1 MKTKIRISLLAIML
15 LAFQPIFSQVNEDLV
30 ELDEVVLTLPFGQT
44 LGKSVLKVDKL
55 NFNDINPIIKQ
66 YISNSISKLPGVSI
80 ISTGAGIGK
89 PSIRGLSFNRV
100 VVLNQGMRL
109 ENQQWGE
116 EHGLALSSSGVNS
129 VEVVKGPLYVLYG
142 SDAMGG
148 VLYIEPEKY
157 STSDDLEIDYT
168 GIYNSN
174 YSGFSNNLG
183 LKGSSENFSYMLR
196 ADITDNGNYSSPDG
210 EIENTWFKQNDF
222 KAGVAYQTEKFQSDL
237 RFSMSETEVGIPHME
252 EGHDDHDDHGEE
264 DHDDHGEEDHDDH
277 GEEDH
282 YQEINHTTL
291 TWKNTFDMG
300 NDHTLEITLGRQ
312 LNERK
317 EFGGHEEEGHDDHE
331 EHEEEGHD
339 DHEEHEEEG
348 HDDHEEH
355 EEEGHDDHDDHE
367 GHEEGEAELD
377 MELETTSIDIKL
389 TMPQSDDLNLIIGTS
404 LLNQENKNFGH
415 ETLIPDAEKK
425 DFGLFALGQFDIDDT
440 SQALIGVR
448 YDNRSISSE
457 SSSNDYSNFNG
468 SLGFKKDFGNSTLR
482 INLSSGFRAPDLIE
496 LYADGSHHGSFQ
508 YKKGNTNL
516 EAEESLQT
524 DLSYQINND
533 NSIVSFD
540 LFYNDI
546 SDYIYLSPSSM
557 FEDGLRV
564 YDYMQQD
571 SKLYGG
577 EIHLNKNTSID
588 WLSYYTSIE
597 YVFGESMDGEALPF
611 ISPLTLNQVFN
622 IDFGNNYSV
631 EIDFIAKAKQSR
643 VSLFEEET
651 DGYSV
656 LNLSGNYKTEFMTND
671 LNLFWRISNVFDK
684 EYYDHLSRLKTA
696 GIEQM
701 GRNISVGLTYNF

>member
-1 MKTKIRISLLAIML
+1 MSKKNRISLIAIML
-15 LAFQPIFSQVNEDLV
+15 LAFQVTFSQVNDNLV
-30 ELDEVVLTLPFGQT
+30 KLDEVVLTLPFDQT

-80 ISTGAGIGK
+80 ISTGSGIGK

-100 VVLNQGMRL
+100 VVLSQGMRL

-157 STSDDLEIDYT
+157 LTSEDLEIDYT

-210 EIENTWFKQNDF
+210 EIENSWFKQNDF

-237 RFSMSETEVGIPHME
+237 RISMSDIEVGIPHME
-252 EGHDDHDDHGEE
+252 EGHDDHDDHEE
-264 DHDDHGEEDHDDH
+264 EGHDDHEEEGHDDH
-277 GEEDH
+277 EEEDH
-282 YQEINHTTL
+282 YQEIKHTTL
-291 TWKNTFDMG
+291 SWKNTFDMG
-300 NDHTLEITLGRQ
+300 NDHTLDITLGRQ

-317 EFGGHEEEGHDDHE
+317 EFGGHEEEGHDDH
-331 EHEEEGHD
+331 D
-339 DHEEHEEEG
+339 D
-348 HDDHEEH
+348 H
-355 EEEGHDDHDDHE
+355 EEEGHDDHDDHEEE

-425 DFGLFALGQFDIDDT
+425 DFGLFALGQFDINET

-457 SSSNDYSNFNG
+457 SGSNDYSNFNG

-482 INLSSGFRAPDLIE
+482 MNLSSGFRAPDLIE

-516 EAEESLQT
+516 VAEESLQT
-524 DLSYQINND
+524 DLSYQINNN

-546 SDYIYLSPSSM
+546 SDYIYLNPSSM
-557 FEDGLRV
+557 FEDGLKV

-571 SKLYGG
+571 AKLYGG

-588 WLSYYTSIE
+588 WLSYYTSVE
-597 YVFGESMDGEALPF
+597 YVFAESMDGEALPF

-643 VSLFEEET
+643 VSMFEEET

-656 LNLSGNYKTEFMTND
+656 LNLSGNFKTEFMNND

-696 GIEQM
+696 GIHEM
-701 GRNISVGLTYNF
+701 GRNISVGLKYNF

>member
-157 STSDDLEIDYT
+157 LTSDDLEIDYT

-252 EGHDDHDDHGEE
+252 EGHDDHDDHDDHEE
-264 DHDDHGEEDHDDH
+264 DGHDDHDDH

-300 NDHTLEITLGRQ
+300 NDHTLDITLGRQ

-331 EHEEEGHD
+331 D
-339 DHEEHEEEG
+339 
-348 HDDHEEH
+348 H

-546 SDYIYLSPSSM
+546 SDYIYLNPSSM

-597 YVFGESMDGEALPF
+597 YVFAESMDGEALPF

-643 VSLFEEET
+643 VSMFEEET

-696 GIEQM
+696 GIEEM
-701 GRNISVGLTYNF
+701 GRNISVGLKYNF

>member
-1 MKTKIRISLLAIML
+1 MKTKIRISLLALML

-157 STSDDLEIDYT
+157 LTSDDLEIDYT

-252 EGHDDHDDHGEE
+252 EGHDNHDDHDDHEE
-264 DHDDHGEEDHDDH
+264 DGHDDHDDH

-300 NDHTLEITLGRQ
+300 NDHTLDITLGRQ

-331 EHEEEGHD
+331 EHEEEG
-339 DHEEHEEEG
+339 
-348 HDDHEEH
+348 
-355 EEEGHDDHDDHE
+355 HDDHE

-546 SDYIYLSPSSM
+546 SDYIYLNPSSM

-597 YVFGESMDGEALPF
+597 YVFAESMDGEALPF

-643 VSLFEEET
+643 VSMFEEET

-696 GIEQM
+696 GIEEM
-701 GRNISVGLTYNF
+701 GRNISVGLKYNF

>member
-1 MKTKIRISLLAIML
+1 MSKKNRISLIAIML
-15 LAFQPIFSQVNEDLV
+15 LVFQVTFSQVNDNLV
-30 ELDEVVLTLPFGQT
+30 KLDEVVLTLPFDQT

-80 ISTGAGIGK
+80 ISTGSGIGK

-100 VVLNQGMRL
+100 VVLSQGMRL

-157 STSDDLEIDYT
+157 LISDDLEIDYT

-174 YSGFSNNLG
+174 YNGFSNNLG

-196 ADITDNGNYSSPDG
+196 ADIKDNGNYSSPDG
-210 EIENTWFKQNDF
+210 EIENSWFKQNDF

-237 RFSMSETEVGIPHME
+237 RISMSDIEVGIPHME
-252 EGHDDHDDHGEE
+252 EGHDDHDDHEE
-264 DHDDHGEEDHDDH
+264 DEHDDHE
-277 GEEDH
+277 EEDH
-282 YQEINHTTL
+282 YQEIKHTTL
-291 TWKNTFDMG
+291 SWKNTFDMG
-300 NDHTLEITLGRQ
+300 NDHTLDITLGRQ

-317 EFGGHEEEGHDDHE
+317 EFGGHEEEGH
-331 EHEEEGHD
+331 
-339 DHEEHEEEG
+339 
-348 HDDHEEH
+348 
-355 EEEGHDDHDDHE
+355 
-367 GHEEGEAELD
+367 EEGEAELE

-425 DFGLFALGQFDIDDT
+425 DFGLFALGQFDINET

-457 SSSNDYSNFNG
+457 SGSNDYSNFNG

-482 INLSSGFRAPDLIE
+482 MNLSSGFRAPDLIE

-516 EAEESLQT
+516 VAEESLQT
-524 DLSYQINND
+524 DLSYQINNN

-546 SDYIYLSPSSM
+546 SDYIYLNPSSM
-557 FEDGLRV
+557 FEDGLKV

-571 SKLYGG
+571 AKLYGG

-588 WLSYYTSIE
+588 WLSYYTSVE
-597 YVFGESMDGEALPF
+597 YVFAESMDGEALPF

-643 VSLFEEET
+643 VSMFEEET
-651 DGYSV
+651 DGYSL
-656 LNLSGNYKTEFMTND
+656 LNLSGNFKTEFMNND

-696 GIEQM
+696 GIHEM
-701 GRNISVGLTYNF
+701 GRNISVGLKCNF

>member
-1 MKTKIRISLLAIML
+1 MSKKNRISLIAIML
-15 LAFQPIFSQVNEDLV
+15 LVFQVTFSQVNDNLV
-30 ELDEVVLTLPFGQT
+30 KLDEVVLTLPFDQT

-80 ISTGAGIGK
+80 ISTGSGIGK

-100 VVLNQGMRL
+100 VVLSQGMRL

-157 STSDDLEIDYT
+157 LTSEDLEIDYT

-210 EIENTWFKQNDF
+210 EIENSWFKQNDF

-237 RFSMSETEVGIPHME
+237 RISMSDIEVGIPHME
-252 EGHDDHDDHGEE
+252 EGHDDHEEE
-264 DHDDHGEEDHDDH
+264 DN
-277 GEEDH
+277 
-282 YQEINHTTL
+282 YQEIKHTTL
-291 TWKNTFDMG
+291 SWKNTFDMG
-300 NDHTLEITLGRQ
+300 NDHTLDITLGRQ

-331 EHEEEGHD
+331 EEGHDEHD
-339 DHEEHEEEG
+339 DHEE
-348 HDDHEEH
+348 
-355 EEEGHDDHDDHE
+355 E

-425 DFGLFALGQFDIDDT
+425 DFGLFALGQFDINET

-457 SSSNDYSNFNG
+457 SGSNDYSNFNG

-482 INLSSGFRAPDLIE
+482 MNLSSGFRAPDLIE

-516 EAEESLQT
+516 VAEESLQT
-524 DLSYQINND
+524 DLSYQINNN

-546 SDYIYLSPSSM
+546 SDYIYLNPSSM
-557 FEDGLRV
+557 FEDGLKV

-571 SKLYGG
+571 AKLYGG

-588 WLSYYTSIE
+588 WLSYYTSVE
-597 YVFGESMDGEALPF
+597 YVFAESMDGEALPF

-643 VSLFEEET
+643 VSMFEEET
-651 DGYSV
+651 DGYSL
-656 LNLSGNYKTEFMTND
+656 LNLSGNFKTEFMNND

-696 GIEQM
+696 GIHEM
-701 GRNISVGLTYNF
+701 GRNISVGLKCNF

>member
-1 MKTKIRISLLAIML
+1 MSKKNRISLIAIML
-15 LAFQPIFSQVNEDLV
+15 LAFQVTFSQVNDNLV
-30 ELDEVVLTLPFGQT
+30 KLDEVVLTLPFDQT

-80 ISTGAGIGK
+80 ISTGSGIGK

-100 VVLNQGMRL
+100 VVLSQGMRL

-157 STSDDLEIDYT
+157 LTSEDLEIDYT

-210 EIENTWFKQNDF
+210 EIENSWFKQNDF

-237 RFSMSETEVGIPHME
+237 RISMSDIEVGIPHME
-252 EGHDDHDDHGEE
+252 EGRDDHDYHEEDNHDDHE
-264 DHDDHGEEDHDDH
+264 
-277 GEEDH
+277 EEDH
-282 YQEINHTTL
+282 YQDIKHTTL
-291 TWKNTFDMG
+291 SWKNTFDMG
-300 NDHTLEITLGRQ
+300 NDHTLDITLGRQ

-331 EHEEEGHD
+331 E
-339 DHEEHEEEG
+339 
-348 HDDHEEH
+348 
-355 EEEGHDDHDDHE
+355 EGHDDHDDHEEE

-425 DFGLFALGQFDIDDT
+425 DFGLFALGQFDINET

-457 SSSNDYSNFNG
+457 SGSNDYSNFNG

-482 INLSSGFRAPDLIE
+482 MNLSSGFRAPDLIE

-516 EAEESLQT
+516 VAEESLQT
-524 DLSYQINND
+524 DLSYQINNN

-546 SDYIYLSPSSM
+546 SDYIYLNPSSM
-557 FEDGLRV
+557 FEDGLKV

-571 SKLYGG
+571 AKLYGG

-588 WLSYYTSIE
+588 WLSYYTSVE
-597 YVFGESMDGEALPF
+597 YVFAESMDGEALPF

-643 VSLFEEET
+643 VSMFEEET

-656 LNLSGNYKTEFMTND
+656 LNLSGNFKTEFMNND

-696 GIEQM
+696 GIHEM
-701 GRNISVGLTYNF
+701 GRNISVGLKYNF

>member
-1 MKTKIRISLLAIML
+1 ML
-15 LAFQPIFSQVNEDLV
+15 LAFQVTFSQVNDNLV
-30 ELDEVVLTLPFGQT
+30 KLDEVVLTLPFDQT

-80 ISTGAGIGK
+80 ISTGSGIGK

-100 VVLNQGMRL
+100 VVLSQGMRL

-157 STSDDLEIDYT
+157 LISDDLEIDYT

-174 YSGFSNNLG
+174 YNGFSNNLG

-196 ADITDNGNYSSPDG
+196 ADIKDNGNYSSPDG
-210 EIENTWFKQNDF
+210 EIENSWFKQNDF

-237 RFSMSETEVGIPHME
+237 RISMSDIEVGIPHME
-252 EGHDDHDDHGEE
+252 EGHDDHDDHEE
-264 DHDDHGEEDHDDH
+264 DEHDDHE
-277 GEEDH
+277 EEDH
-282 YQEINHTTL
+282 YQEIKHTTL
-291 TWKNTFDMG
+291 SWKNTFDMG
-300 NDHTLEITLGRQ
+300 NDHTLDITLGRQ

-317 EFGGHEEEGHDDHE
+317 EFGGHEEEGH
-331 EHEEEGHD
+331 
-339 DHEEHEEEG
+339 
-348 HDDHEEH
+348 
-355 EEEGHDDHDDHE
+355 
-367 GHEEGEAELD
+367 EEGEAELE

-425 DFGLFALGQFDIDDT
+425 DFGLFALGQFDINET

-457 SSSNDYSNFNG
+457 SGSNDYSNFNG

-482 INLSSGFRAPDLIE
+482 MNLSSGFRAPDLIE

-516 EAEESLQT
+516 VAEESLQT
-524 DLSYQINND
+524 DLSYQINNN

-546 SDYIYLSPSSM
+546 SDYIYLNPSSM
-557 FEDGLRV
+557 FEDGLKV

-571 SKLYGG
+571 AKLYGG

-588 WLSYYTSIE
+588 WLSYYTSVE
-597 YVFGESMDGEALPF
+597 YVFAESMDGEALPF

-643 VSLFEEET
+643 VSMFEEET
-651 DGYSV
+651 DGYSL
-656 LNLSGNYKTEFMTND
+656 LNLSGNFKTEFMNND

-696 GIEQM
+696 GIHEM
-701 GRNISVGLTYNF
+701 GRNISVGLKCNF

>member
-1 MKTKIRISLLAIML
+1 MKTKIRISLLALML

-252 EGHDDHDDHGEE
+252 EGHDDHDDHDDHEE
-264 DHDDHGEEDHDDH
+264 DGHDDHDDH

-300 NDHTLEITLGRQ
+300 NDHTLDITLGRQ

-317 EFGGHEEEGHDDHE
+317 EFGG
-331 EHEEEGHD
+331 
-339 DHEEHEEEG
+339 
-348 HDDHEEH
+348 H

-508 YKKGNTNL
+508 YKKGNINL

-546 SDYIYLSPSSM
+546 SDYIYLNPSSM

-597 YVFGESMDGEALPF
+597 YVFAESMDGEALPF

-643 VSLFEEET
+643 VSMFEEET

-696 GIEQM
+696 GIEEM
-701 GRNISVGLTYNF
+701 GRNISVGLKYNF

>member
-15 LAFQPIFSQVNEDLV
+15 FAFQSIFSQVNEDLV

-157 STSDDLEIDYT
+157 LTSDDLEIDYT

-252 EGHDDHDDHGEE
+252 EGHDDHDDHDDHEE
-264 DHDDHGEEDHDDH
+264 DGHDDHDDH

-300 NDHTLEITLGRQ
+300 NDHTLDITLGRQ

-317 EFGGHEEEGHDDHE
+317 EFGG
-331 EHEEEGHD
+331 
-339 DHEEHEEEG
+339 HEEEG

-597 YVFGESMDGEALPF
+597 YVFAESMDGEALPF

-643 VSLFEEET
+643 VSMFEEET